1 MAHRIR
7 GKTIKQKVFN
17 YETIVKINPGYMFR
31 TSMETLSFFLFLSFF
46 LNGAVYYSEL
56 VIHFYE

>member
-7 GKTIKQKVFN
+7 GKTIKHNVFT
-17 YETIVKINPGYMFR
+17 YESIVKINPGYMFR
-31 TSMETLSFFLFLSFF
+31 TMETLSFFLFLSFF

-56 VIHFYE
+56 VIHFHE